1 MEITEIRAV
10 VRSLEGELAIVEV
23 EQGGCGRCHEKGG
36 CGGQHLTQAFCS
48 SPRTYR
54 VGNPGSARVGDLITI
69 GIPASALRYS
79 ANLAYGIPIVGIFAG
94 AAAGMAFYGDTG
106 SMLGGLAGLVL
117 AWLLIRYKSRTGL
130 LNPEYQPKIISPS

>member
-54 VGNPGSARVGDLITI
+54 VGNPGSARVGDQVTI

-94 AAAGMAFYGDTG
+94 AAAGMTLYGDTG
-106 SMLGGLAGLVL
+106 SILGGLAGLVL